1 MEIEHKV
8 FIGEVLI
15 KSFVNSNWY
24 DTATPYQY
32 CISELT
38 ILRQKIEIGENLR
51 IESNGKTYEINNL
64 EEYKKWIET
73 VFYGGFEKFV
83 FRTE

>member
-8 FIGEVLI
+8 FIGGVLI

-24 DTATPYQY
+24 DTATPYQF

-64 EEYKKWIET
+64 EEYKKWMET

-83 FRTE
+83 FRTD